1 LAKLFSDI
9 LEKGVKAGQV
19 PARTEAAREWYRNQA
34 KKVSKSAVQEKALV
48 AEMRR
53 DGRTRTRV
61 LYGRMYMFIYDPK
74 HKETLP
80 YYDKFPLIFP
90 INKAEGGFLG
100 LNMHYLPPVF
110 RAKLMDS
117 LYDVI
122 SNDKYDE
129 TTRLRMN
136 YDLLNGAAK
145 FRYFRPTIKHYL
157 VRHMKSQLMYVKPEE
172 WDVALFLPTRS
183 FVNATYSKVYADS
196 RKIIR
201 GLG

>member
-1 LAKLFSDI
+1 MATLFNDILAKGI
-9 LEKGVKAGQV
+9 RTGQV
-19 PARTEAAREWYRNQA
+19 PARTAAAREWYRDQA
-34 KKVSKSAVQEKALV
+34 KRVSRSAVQDKVLV

-53 DGRTRTRV
+53 DGRQRARV
-61 LYGRMYMFIYDPK
+61 RFGNMYMFIYDPK

-80 YYDKFPLIFP
+80 YYDRFPLIFP

-100 LNMHYLPPVF
+100 LNMHYLPPVY

-117 LYDVI
+117 LYDI
-122 SNDKYDE
+122 TNNDKYDE

-157 VRHMKSQLMYVKPEE
+157 ARHMKSQLMYVNPAE
-172 WDVALFLPTRS
+172 WDIALFLPTRS
-183 FVNATYSKVYADS
+183 FVNATAARVYADS

-201 GLG
+201 GLS